1 MAQNDKA
8 DTAPVPAPAP
18 TSGMTPE
25 AMEQFIMAL
34 QGEGEAARRRERA
47 SISALLAS
55 HDAKR
60 AKMPKV
66 TLVAVTAFTIVDDE
80 NPDGRRV
87 EMGQEFIISEFDLP
101 RYHGKGLPRHAE
113 VQDTGGVTVSQQ

>member
-1 MAQNDKA
+1 MAQNDKT
-8 DTAPVPAPAP
+8 DPNPAPASA
-18 TSGMTPE
+18 TGMTPE
-25 AMEQFIMAL
+25 AMEQLIMAL

-47 SISALLAS
+47 SISTLLAS

-60 AKMPKV
+60 EKMPKV
-66 TLVAVTAFTIVDDE
+66 TLVAVTAFTIVDDD
-80 NPDGRRV
+80 NPEGRRV
-87 EMGQEFIISEFDLP
+87 EMGQEFVISEFDLS